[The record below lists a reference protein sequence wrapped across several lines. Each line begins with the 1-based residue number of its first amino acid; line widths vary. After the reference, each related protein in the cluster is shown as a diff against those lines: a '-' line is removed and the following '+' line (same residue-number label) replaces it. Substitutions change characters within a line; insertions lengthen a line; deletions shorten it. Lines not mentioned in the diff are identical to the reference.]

1 MDIIATWLEGL
12 ISQRKLSPGSVAVL
26 RAIGAD
32 PERASYCSGAALAE
46 AAGVNIATVVRAA
59 QAIGFSGWP
68 ELSTEVRNRFLSSL
82 DPDKHF
88 ARNSTTA
95 KKPSLEPLARD
106 VEFIHLLAET
116 LTDEAI
122 DDVATAISDAQSTV
136 VLATGAYVA
145 PGAVLAHNGLAR
157 GYRIVLSD
165 GSATSMINDVRALG
179 PGDCL
184 LTFSI
189 WKTDANLVPLCEY
202 AKARGVRIVV
212 IADQRSKLAELADR
226 LILVPSE
233 GAGPMASVTCAV
245 SVVQCV
251 VSALANLDPERSE
264 AKLEELQRLWTLTG
278 AVVSD

>member
-145 PGAVLAHNGLAR
+145 PGAVLAHNGLAL

-189 WKTDANLVPLCEY
+189 WKTDASLVPLCEY

-212 IADQRSKLAELADR
+212 IADQRSKLAVLADR